1 MQIQV
6 LPPHPALARQL
17 MHVMAVDMPD
27 GGASHLAANLF
38 PVLTLYVRGGARVT
52 FPDGSQTT
60 SHRMFLRGPFMSPV
74 RVDFQPGTVF
84 LSVGLR
90 AGALLQA
97 FGIRPGDIL
106 AQVRPLAQVLDPL
119 AVERFLHSMDTPRDL
134 PACVDLF
141 QQFLTETLRP
151 SRTTSIGAA
160 FMAARQKLFFPMV
173 ELSQHFGIGQ
183 RQLERRV
190 LETFGVTLRDV
201 RRVARFGMSLPL
213 IVDQNVGWGDLTRI
227 AHDAGYYD
235 QAHMHREFIDMVG
248 LPPLQLLQKIAS
260 DDPAFWLYRL
270 DGSDFKKLFIPSD

>member
-1 MQIQV
+1 MQIHV
-6 LPPHPALARQL
+6 LPPRSALARQL
-17 MHVMAVDMPD
+17 MHVMAVEMPL

-38 PVLTLYVRGGARVT
+38 PMLTLFVRGGARVT
-52 FPDGSQTT
+52 HPDGSQST
-60 SHRMFLRGPFMSPV
+60 SHRLFLRGPFMSPV
-74 RVDFQPGTVF
+74 RIDFEPGTQF
-84 LSVGLR
+84 LSMGLR
-90 AGALLQA
+90 AGVLRQD

-106 AQVRPLAQVLDPL
+106 AQVRPLAQVLNPQ
-119 AVERFLHSMDTPRDL
+119 AVDRFLQSIDEPRGML
-134 PACVDLF
+134 ECADLF
-141 QQFLTETLRP
+141 QQFLTDTLHP
-151 SRTTSIGAA
+151 SRTTPMGAM

-173 ELSQHFGIGQ
+173 ELAQHFGIGQ

-190 LETFGVTLRDV
+190 LETFGVSLRDV

-235 QAHMHREFIDMVG
+235 QAHMHREYIDMLG

-270 DGSDFKKLFIPSD
+270 DAQDFKKLFIPSD